1 MKAIKKLW
9 AEFKKFI
16 TRGNVLDLAVGV
28 VIGAA
33 FTAIVTSLTND
44 IIMPL
49 INWAVG
55 GGEKGLDSLCTVL
68 KAVYIDDGADG
79 KVLDLENSLVINWG
93 TFIQAI
99 LDFILIALVIFAIVK
114 IINTIR
120 EKGSEL
126 NAQAKREKELKKRT
140 KALIKQGVPKESAR
154 AEAEVQLKAEQA
166 PAPAAPAKPT
176 VEELLTDIRNLLA
189 ANNASV
195 KIQAD
200 AAEYA
205 AEKKAD

>member
-16 TRGNVLDLAVGV
+16 TRGNVIDLAVGV

-55 GGEKGLDSLCTVL
+55 GEENGISSLCTVL
-68 KAVYIDDGADG
+68 KGVYIDDGMG
-79 KVLDLENSLVINWG
+79 NQVLDIENSLVINWG
-93 TFIQAI
+93 TLIQAV
-99 LDFILIALVIFAIVK
+99 LDFILIAIVVFAIVK

-120 EKGSEL
+120 DAGTKLGTK
-126 NAQAKREKELKKRT
+126 AGRDKELRKRT
-140 KALIKQGVPKESAR
+140 KKFVKQGMAADEAR
-154 AEAEVQLKAEQA
+154 AKAEAELLAEEA
-166 PAPAAPAKPT
+166 PAPEEPPKPT
-176 VEELLTDIRNLLA
+176 TEELLAEIRDLLA
-189 ANNASV
+189 ANSGSAGGTREED
-195 KIQAD
+195 K
-200 AAEYA
+200 
-205 AEKKAD
+205 

>member
-16 TRGNVLDLAVGV
+16 TRGNVIDLAVGV

-55 GGEKGLDSLCTVL
+55 GEENGISSLCTVL
-68 KAVYIDDGADG
+68 KGVYIDDGMG
-79 KVLDLENSLVINWG
+79 NRVLDIENSLVINWG
-93 TFIQAI
+93 TLIQAV
-99 LDFILIALVIFAIVK
+99 LDFILIAIVVFAIVK

-120 EKGSEL
+120 DAGTKLGTK
-126 NAQAKREKELKKRT
+126 AGRDKELRKRAKKFV
-140 KALIKQGVPKESAR
+140 KQGMAADEAR
-154 AEAEVQLKAEQA
+154 AKAEAELLAEEA
-166 PAPAAPAKPT
+166 PAPEGPPKPT
-176 VEELLTDIRNLLA
+176 TEELLAEIRDLLA
-189 ANNASV
+189 ANSKV
-195 KIQAD
+195 SDGVQEEDK
-200 AAEYA
+200 
-205 AEKKAD
+205 

>member
-16 TRGNVLDLAVGV
+16 TRGNVIDLAVGV

-55 GGEKGLDSLCTVL
+55 GEENGISSLCTVL
-68 KAVYIDDGADG
+68 KGVYIDDGMG
-79 KVLDLENSLVINWG
+79 NQVLDIENSLVINWG
-93 TFIQAI
+93 TLIQAV
-99 LDFILIALVIFAIVK
+99 LDFILIAIVVFAIVK

-120 EKGSEL
+120 DAGTRLGTKAG
-126 NAQAKREKELKKRT
+126 RDKELRKRAKKFV
-140 KALIKQGVPKESAR
+140 KQGMAADEAR
-154 AEAEVQLKAEQA
+154 AKAEAELLAEEA
-166 PAPAAPAKPT
+166 PAPEEPPKPT
-176 VEELLTDIRNLLA
+176 TEELLAEIRDLLA
-189 ANNASV
+189 ANSKV
-195 KIQAD
+195 SDGVQEEDK
-200 AAEYA
+200 
-205 AEKKAD
+205 

>member
-16 TRGNVLDLAVGV
+16 TRGNVIDLAVGV

-55 GGEKGLDSLCTVL
+55 GEENGISSLCTVL
-68 KAVYIDDGADG
+68 KGVYIDDGMG
-79 KVLDLENSLVINWG
+79 NRVLDIENSLVINWG
-93 TFIQAI
+93 TLIQAV
-99 LDFILIALVIFAIVK
+99 LDFILIAIVVFAIVK

-120 EKGSEL
+120 DAGTKLGTK
-126 NAQAKREKELKKRT
+126 AGRDKELRKRAKKFV
-140 KALIKQGVPKESAR
+140 KQGMAADEAR
-154 AEAEVQLKAEQA
+154 AKAEAELFAEEA
-166 PAPAAPAKPT
+166 PAPEEPPKPT
-176 VEELLTDIRNLLA
+176 TEELLAEIRDLLA
-189 ANNASV
+189 ANSKV
-195 KIQAD
+195 SDGVQEEDK
-200 AAEYA
+200 
-205 AEKKAD
+205 

>member
-16 TRGNVLDLAVGV
+16 TRGNVIDLAVGV

-55 GGEKGLDSLCTVL
+55 GEENGISSLCTVL
-68 KAVYIDDGADG
+68 KGVYIDDGMG
-79 KVLDLENSLVINWG
+79 NRVLDMENSLVINWG
-93 TFIQAI
+93 TLIQAV
-99 LDFILIALVIFAIVK
+99 LDFILIAIVVFAIVK

-120 EKGSEL
+120 DAGTRL
-126 NAQAKREKELKKRT
+126 GAQAKREKELRKRT
-140 KALIKQGVPKESAR
+140 KKFVKQGMAADKAKAK
-154 AEAEVQLKAEQA
+154 AEAELLAEEA
-166 PAPAAPAKPT
+166 PATEEPPKPT
-176 VEELLTDIRNLLA
+176 TEELLAEIRDLLA
-189 ANNASV
+189 ANSKV
-195 KIQAD
+195 SDGVQEEDK
-200 AAEYA
+200 
-205 AEKKAD
+205 

>member
-16 TRGNVLDLAVGV
+16 TRGNVIDLAVGV

-55 GGEKGLDSLCTVL
+55 GEENGISSLCTVL
-68 KAVYIDDGADG
+68 KGVYIDDGMG
-79 KVLDLENSLVINWG
+79 NRVLDIENSLVINWG
-93 TFIQAI
+93 TLIQAV
-99 LDFILIALVIFAIVK
+99 LDFILIAIVVFAIVK

-120 EKGSEL
+120 DAGTRL
-126 NAQAKREKELKKRT
+126 GAQAKREKELRKRAKKFV
-140 KALIKQGVPKESAR
+140 KQGMAADEAMAK
-154 AEAEVQLKAEQA
+154 AEAELLAEEA
-166 PAPAAPAKPT
+166 PAPEEPPKPT
-176 VEELLTDIRNLLA
+176 TEELLAEIRDLLA
-189 ANNASV
+189 ANSGSAGGTREED
-195 KIQAD
+195 K
-200 AAEYA
+200 
-205 AEKKAD
+205 

>member
-16 TRGNVLDLAVGV
+16 TRGNVIDLAVGV

-55 GGEKGLDSLCTVL
+55 GEENGISSLCTVL
-68 KAVYIDDGADG
+68 KGVYIDDGMG
-79 KVLDLENSLVINWG
+79 NRVLDMENSLVINWG
-93 TFIQAI
+93 TLIQAV
-99 LDFILIALVIFAIVK
+99 LDFILIAIVVFAIVK

-120 EKGSEL
+120 DAGTKLG
-126 NAQAKREKELKKRT
+126 AQAKREKELRKRT
-140 KALIKQGVPKESAR
+140 KKFVKQGMAADKAKAK
-154 AEAEVQLKAEQA
+154 AEAELLAEEA
-166 PAPAAPAKPT
+166 PAPEEPPKPT
-176 VEELLTDIRNLLA
+176 TEELLAEIRDLLA
-189 ANNASV
+189 ANSKVSDGAQEED
-195 KIQAD
+195 K
-200 AAEYA
+200 
-205 AEKKAD
+205 

>member
-16 TRGNVLDLAVGV
+16 TRGNVIDLAVGV

-55 GGEKGLDSLCTVL
+55 GEENGISSLCTVL
-68 KAVYIDDGADG
+68 KGVYIDDGMG
-79 KVLDLENSLVINWG
+79 NRVLDIENSLVINRG
-93 TFIQAI
+93 TLIQAV
-99 LDFILIALVIFAIVK
+99 LDFILIAIVVFAIVK

-120 EKGSEL
+120 DAGTKLGTK
-126 NAQAKREKELKKRT
+126 AGRDKELRKRAKKFV
-140 KALIKQGVPKESAR
+140 KQGMAADEAR
-154 AEAEVQLKAEQA
+154 AKAEAELLAEEA
-166 PAPAAPAKPT
+166 PAPEEPPKPT
-176 VEELLTDIRNLLA
+176 TEELLAEIRDLLA
-189 ANNASV
+189 ANSKV
-195 KIQAD
+195 SDGVQEEDK
-200 AAEYA
+200 
-205 AEKKAD
+205 

>member
-16 TRGNVLDLAVGV
+16 TRGNVIDLAVGV

-55 GGEKGLDSLCTVL
+55 GEENGISSLCTVL
-68 KAVYIDDGADG
+68 KGVYIDDGMG
-79 KVLDLENSLVINWG
+79 NRVLDIENSLVINWG
-93 TFIQAI
+93 TLIQAV
-99 LDFILIALVIFAIVK
+99 LDFILIAIVVFAIVK

-120 EKGSEL
+120 DAGTKLGTK
-126 NAQAKREKELKKRT
+126 ACRDKELRKRAKKFV
-140 KALIKQGVPKESAR
+140 KQGMAADEAR
-154 AEAEVQLKAEQA
+154 AKAEAELLAEEA
-166 PAPAAPAKPT
+166 PAPEGPPKPT
-176 VEELLTDIRNLLA
+176 TEELLAEIRDLLA
-189 ANNASV
+189 ANSKV
-195 KIQAD
+195 SDGVQEEDK
-200 AAEYA
+200 
-205 AEKKAD
+205 

>member
-16 TRGNVLDLAVGV
+16 TRGNVIDLAVGV

-55 GGEKGLDSLCTVL
+55 GEENGISSLCTVL
-68 KAVYIDDGADG
+68 KGVYIDDGMG
-79 KVLDLENSLVINWG
+79 NRVLDMENSLVINWG
-93 TFIQAI
+93 TLIQAV
-99 LDFILIALVIFAIVK
+99 LDFILIAIVVFAIVK

-120 EKGSEL
+120 DAGTKLG
-126 NAQAKREKELKKRT
+126 T
-140 KALIKQGVPKESAR
+140 KAGRDK
-154 AEAEVQLKAEQA
+154 
-166 PAPAAPAKPT
+166 
-176 VEELLTDIRNLLA
+176 
-189 ANNASV
+189 
-195 KIQAD
+195 
-200 AAEYA
+200 
-205 AEKKAD
+205 

>member
-16 TRGNVLDLAVGV
+16 TRGNVIDLAVGV

-55 GGEKGLDSLCTVL
+55 GEENGISSLCTVL
-68 KAVYIDDGADG
+68 KGVYIDDGMGNQVFDI
-79 KVLDLENSLVINWG
+79 ENSLVINWG
-93 TFIQAI
+93 TLIQAV
-99 LDFILIALVIFAIVK
+99 LDFILIAIVVFAIVK

-120 EKGSEL
+120 DAGTKLG
-126 NAQAKREKELKKRT
+126 AQAKREKELRKRT
-140 KALIKQGVPKESAR
+140 KKFVKQGMAADEAR
-154 AEAEVQLKAEQA
+154 AKAEAELLAEEA
-166 PAPAAPAKPT
+166 PAPEEPLKPT
-176 VEELLTDIRNLLA
+176 TEELLAEIRDLLA
-189 ANNASV
+189 ANSKV
-195 KIQAD
+195 SDGVQEEDK
-200 AAEYA
+200 
-205 AEKKAD
+205 

>member
-16 TRGNVLDLAVGV
+16 TRGNVIDLAVGV

-55 GGEKGLDSLCTVL
+55 GEENGISSLCTVL
-68 KAVYIDDGADG
+68 KGVYIDDGMG
-79 KVLDLENSLVINWG
+79 NRVLDIENSLVINWG
-93 TFIQAI
+93 TLIQAV
-99 LDFILIALVIFAIVK
+99 LDFILIAIVVFAIVK

-120 EKGSEL
+120 DAGTKLGTK
-126 NAQAKREKELKKRT
+126 AGRDKELRKRT
-140 KALIKQGVPKESAR
+140 KKFVKQGMAADEAR
-154 AEAEVQLKAEQA
+154 AKAEAELLAEEA
-166 PAPAAPAKPT
+166 PAPEEPPKPT
-176 VEELLTDIRNLLA
+176 TEELLAEIRDLLA
-189 ANNASV
+189 ANSKV
-195 KIQAD
+195 SDGVQEEDK
-200 AAEYA
+200 
-205 AEKKAD
+205 